1 MLAAWLCLTV
11 RTESSHETASS
22 PFSGTIISICR
33 STTCLLTSSYGISTN
48 SEWSAR
54 TLATALHLKRARSP
68 RGACVSLRLSPNWA
82 NSARLVAVGAVALL
96 AVFQPLQAIG
106 QEPLTRKVKSK
117 VAPVYPDLAR
127 RMNITGTVRVVV
139 VVSSNG
145 TVKST
150 KLVGGHPILVTAAL
164 NDRKKWKFEPASD
177 ESTGLVEFKFQP
189 SD

>member
-1 MLAAWLCLTV
+1 
-11 RTESSHETASS
+11 
-22 PFSGTIISICR
+22 
-33 STTCLLTSSYGISTN
+33 
-48 SEWSAR
+48 
-54 TLATALHLKRARSP
+54 
-68 RGACVSLRLSPNWA
+68 VSLRPSPNWA
-82 NSARLVAVGAVALL
+82 NNARLVVVGAVALL
-96 AVFQPLQAIG
+96 AVLQPFQAVS
-106 QEPLTRKVKSK
+106 QEQLTRKVKSK

-150 KLVGGHPILVTAAL
+150 KLVGGHPIPVSAAMNAL
-164 NDRKKWKFEPASD
+164 KKWKFEPAAD

>member
-1 MLAAWLCLTV
+1 
-11 RTESSHETASS
+11 
-22 PFSGTIISICR
+22 
-33 STTCLLTSSYGISTN
+33 
-48 SEWSAR
+48 
-54 TLATALHLKRARSP
+54 
-68 RGACVSLRLSPNWA
+68 VSLRLSPNWA

-117 VAPVYPDLAR
+117 VAPVYPDLAP

-164 NDRKKWKFEPASD
+164 NARKKWKFEPASD

>member
-1 MLAAWLCLTV
+1 
-11 RTESSHETASS
+11 
-22 PFSGTIISICR
+22 
-33 STTCLLTSSYGISTN
+33 
-48 SEWSAR
+48 
-54 TLATALHLKRARSP
+54 
-68 RGACVSLRLSPNWA
+68 VSLRLSPNWA
-82 NSARLVAVGAVALL
+82 IGARLALVAAVALL
-96 AVFQPLQAIG
+96 PIIQPLPALG

-117 VAPVYPDLAR
+117 VAPVYPDIAR

-150 KLVGGHPILVTAAL
+150 KLVGGHPILVSAAMNAL
-164 NDRKKWKFEPASD
+164 KKWKFEPASD